1 MLQRTSTLSRR
12 CIQYALKQLHPH
24 QPLHQHQLPSLTART
39 FAAHGSIAH
48 PRKPPPAHIDLPD
61 NTSDTPFDFTASEYE
76 EIRSILKK
84 YPLNYKQSGCIP
96 LLWLA
101 QEHGGQNWVP
111 LAAMNKIAE
120 ILEIH
125 PMRVYEVATFYT
137 MFNRQKV
144 GKFHLQVCGTTPC
157 MVRGSDAVFRAIK
170 DYAGIAQGET
180 SKNALFTCDEVEC
193 LAACANAPMM
203 QINNSEVYEDLDYDN
218 TIALLKALENGT
230 AKVGPQ
236 MGPNGK
242 ARNQSEGIEGRT
254 TLKGGPGGAPPCRD
268 FDALKVEWNE
278 KQQKK

>member
-1 MLQRTSTLSRR
+1 M
-12 CIQYALKQLHPH
+12 
-24 QPLHQHQLPSLTART
+24 
-39 FAAHGSIAH
+39 
-48 PRKPPPAHIDLPD
+48 PD
-61 NTSDTPFDFTASEYE
+61 NMEDTPFDFTPAEYE
-76 EIRSILKK
+76 EIRKILKK

-157 MVRGSDAVFRAIK
+157 MVRGSDEVFRAIK

-180 SKNALFTCDEVEC
+180 SKNKMFTCDEVEC

-203 QINNSEVYEDLDYDN
+203 QVNNSEVYEDLDYDN
-218 TIALLKALENGT
+218 TIALLKALESGT

-236 MGPNGK
+236 NG
-242 ARNQSEGIEGRT
+242 RNQSEGIQGRT
-254 TLKGGPGGAPPCRD
+254 SLKGGPPPPAPCRD
-268 FDALKVEWNE
+268 FEQLKKELNE
-278 KQQKK
+278 KQEKK